1 MRRLVG
7 YTIMALDGAVDD
19 PSRIFTPSEDPD
31 EPFLFDEECEA
42 FETET
47 IATQDAV
54 LLGRNMFDE
63 WRGFWPGVGTNPF
76 ADFINPVKKYV
87 VTSRPIGEGAWSDA
101 EVVAGPLAPAVA
113 DLKASD
119 GGDIGV
125 HGSIQLLQSL
135 MGAGLLDELR
145 LVVGPVVGLPGR
157 RLFDSLDGSQRLRQV
172 DARPT
177 SSGALLLTYQPAVTR
192 T

>member
-42 FETET
+42 FELAT
-47 IATQDAV
+47 IASQDAV
-54 LLGRNMFDE
+54 LLGRNMYDE

-87 VTSRPIGEGAWSDA
+87 VTSRPLGEGAWADA
-101 EVVAGPLAPAVA
+101 EVVEGPLAPAVT
-113 DLKASD
+113 DLKATD

-125 HGSIQLLQSL
+125 HGSIRLLQSL
-135 MGAGLLDELR
+135 MGLGLLDELR

-157 RLFDSLDGSQRLRQV
+157 RLFESLEGAHRLRQV
-172 DARPT
+172 EAQGT
-177 SSGALLLTYQPAVTR
+177 STGVLLLTYQPGFAR